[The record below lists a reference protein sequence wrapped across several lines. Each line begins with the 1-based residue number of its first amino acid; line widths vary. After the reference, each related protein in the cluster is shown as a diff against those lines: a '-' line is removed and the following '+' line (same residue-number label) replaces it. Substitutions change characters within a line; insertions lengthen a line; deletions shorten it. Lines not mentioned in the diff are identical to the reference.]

1 MVIVHAQYNGKWFPW
16 TTSTVLKDGD
26 DKGKK
31 EDKQDA
37 HRVISLAT
45 SLIRCIEL
53 AGKNQKNIPTCDEL
67 IFTQHFVK

>member
-37 HRVISLAT
+37 HRES
-45 SLIRCIEL
+45 
-53 AGKNQKNIPTCDEL
+53 
-67 IFTQHFVK
+67 